1 MANSLRQRGAGAAQE
16 MVSVKPSDSWAIPRH
31 GKGAC
36 HGPNANRM
44 DMRRAKVSSPGLGS
58 ASCSARDPLR
68 DEGLRV
74 WLSAF
79 AYGYGMVSML
89 KLYENIN
96 LQPANL
102 FL

>member
-1 MANSLRQRGAGAAQE
+1 MYVGGYSGYGQLTEATQRRGGSGDGLAETLRLVG
-16 MVSVKPSDSWAIPRH
+16 
-31 GKGAC
+31 

-58 ASCSARDPLR
+58 ASFSARDPLR
-68 DEGLRV
+68 DERLRV

-96 LQPANL
+96 PRPANL